1 VAPAEELS
9 WGAIVEPSIGPAAT
23 STLFAAK
30 HVVIDGRWRRA
41 LGLALFWAGLAVLRR
56 RSRPVALAAHVA
68 ANATAVALGHLS
80 GADRF

>member
-1 VAPAEELS
+1 
-9 WGAIVEPSIGPAAT
+9 VEPSLGRAAT

-41 LGLALFWAGLAVLRR
+41 LGLALFWSGLSLLRR
-56 RSRPVALAAHVA
+56 RSCRLALAAHVA
-68 ANATAVALGHLS
+68 ANATAVAVGHLS